1 MLEGVSAMMAR
12 IEEIRSHFR
21 SGRAGGVVSV
31 APHACGEPASTAGD
45 VQPLFPAHLR
55 SSLRERVLGSTESVS
70 AFDSA
75 IKAAAQKYGL
85 EPELLKAVARAES
98 GLNPN
103 AVSAAGAQGL
113 MQLMPSTAAAL
124 GVSDPFDPE
133 QSIEGGARYLRQ
145 QLDRFGDIS
154 LALAAYNA
162 GPGAVLKYG
171 GMPPFRETRDYVR
184 RVLSYRDGNSPRTNS
199 IERR

>member
-31 APHACGEPASTAGD
+31 APHASAASGSTAGD
-45 VQPLFPAHLR
+45 VHPLFPGYLQR
-55 SSLRERVLGSTESVS
+55 PVRERVLGSTERVS
-70 AFDSA
+70 AYDSA
-75 IKAAAQKYGL
+75 IHAAAEKYGL
-85 EPELLKAVARAES
+85 EPDLLRAVARAES

-103 AVSAAGAQGL
+103 ALSASGAQGL
-113 MQLMPSTAAAL
+113 MQLMPSTATAL

-145 QLDRFGDIS
+145 QLDRFGDVS

-171 GMPPFRETRDYVR
+171 GMPPFRETQDYVR
-184 RVLSYRDGNSPRTNS
+184 RVLSYRDGNSPR
-199 IERR
+199 